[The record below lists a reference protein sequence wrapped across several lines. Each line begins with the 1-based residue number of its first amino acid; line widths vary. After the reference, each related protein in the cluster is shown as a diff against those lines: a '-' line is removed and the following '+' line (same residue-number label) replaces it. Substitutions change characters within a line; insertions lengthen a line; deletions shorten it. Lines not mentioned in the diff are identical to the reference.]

1 MILKHSGFK
10 RCSAKLGRYSEIV
23 PRLKKLA
30 PYFLRATE
38 QAAIACGKLR
48 GCGDKN
54 KADDAAVKAMRKAF
68 DSIPVHARVA
78 IGEGEMDQ
86 APMLY
91 IGEELGKGLLDLSL
105 PQVDIAVDPLECT
118 SHCAFDLP
126 NSICVL
132 AVAPRGTL
140 FHGLECYMDKIAGSP
155 ALKNKISL
163 EISVEENI
171 RSVSETLKKPI
182 KKLKVII
189 LDRPR
194 NESKINT
201 MRQLGVN
208 MELIQNGDIVGAM
221 RAVDGDADLLLGIG
235 SAPEG
240 VITAAAVKG
249 LNGVFEGKLY
259 FHDQTYQDRA
269 EEILQNDAHKIW
281 DTDTLCSS
289 NNALF
294 IATGVCDGW
303 LPGVQYNS
311 EEIKTWSRIIY
322 VETGEVK
329 TIETIH
335 N

>member
-10 RCSAKLGRYSEIV
+10 RCSAKLDRYPEIV

-140 FHGLECYMDKIAGSP
+140 LHAPECYMDKIAGSS
-155 ALKNKISL
+155 ALINKISL
-163 EISVEENI
+163 ELSVEENI
-171 RSVSETLKKPI
+171 SSSAAILNKPVEE
-182 KKLKVII
+182 LKVII

-194 NESKINT
+194 NKNKIRNIA
-201 MRQLGVN
+201 N
-208 MELIQNGDIVGAM
+208 KCDFELYNK
-221 RAVDGDADLLLGIG
+221 LGIKKY
-235 SAPEG
+235 A
-240 VITAAAVKG
+240 
-249 LNGVFEGKLY
+249 N
-259 FHDQTYQDRA
+259 
-269 EEILQNDAHKIW
+269 
-281 DTDTLCSS
+281 SS
-289 NNALF
+289 YHFFNNNKYML
-294 IATGVCDGW
+294 
-303 LPGVQYNS
+303 
-311 EEIKTWSRIIY
+311 
-322 VETGEVK
+322 
-329 TIETIH
+329 
-335 N
+335 